1 MAYNND
7 LSMWDQ
13 AGQTLPPSSQLTQI
27 VSTFQKDLNG
37 QLRNLT
43 KTTGFKGTQLGTT
56 GVLQAYH
63 KTLDTALIETA
74 TGSFSF
80 DEACNRAVM
89 QLAQSGLRTIDYASG
104 RSYQLDTAARMSV
117 RTSMNQMAG
126 KVTESNAK
134 ASGCDLVIVSQH
146 EGAREEHAEVENQVF
161 SLSGKSDVY
170 PAFSDP
176 LPCDGGNGAGYG
188 EANGIC
194 GVNCRHTFFPYWEGI
209 SEIPG
214 TKTEPDPVD
223 VDGKT
228 YTYYEAT
235 QKQRSMER
243 EIRALKREAYATTS
257 SDEKKELQRKAA
269 AKTKDYRRFSA
280 AVDIRPK
287 ENRLRVVS

>member
-1 MAYNND
+1 M
-7 LSMWDQ
+7 
-13 AGQTLPPSSQLTQI
+13 
-27 VSTFQKDLNG
+27 
-37 QLRNLT
+37 
-43 KTTGFKGTQLGTT
+43 
-56 GVLQAYH
+56 
-63 KTLDTALIETA
+63 
-74 TGSFSF
+74 
-80 DEACNRAVM
+80 
-89 QLAQSGLRTIDYASG
+89 
-104 RSYQLDTAARMSV
+104 
-117 RTSMNQMAG
+117 
-126 KVTESNAK
+126 
-134 ASGCDLVIVSQH
+134 
-146 EGAREEHAEVENQVF
+146 F